1 MVGCASSE
9 ADARRGRLQ
18 PRHVAAHGDVIL
30 IQAQRASGSAD
41 RSAAGPTVYPI
52 QLALFPVRFRFPC
65 RGQDTIQNC
74 TGKVM
79 KAQSTMHKV
88 VKTLRLIIVASVVGM
103 WMLLFGL
110 FVQALGPGKLSHDVE
125 TVLATRP
132 PPTEAVAPVAI
143 ANTSRSASRSFRQ
156 ERERHLLMQGAAKK
170 GQPLY

>member
-1 MVGCASSE
+1 
-9 ADARRGRLQ
+9 
-18 PRHVAAHGDVIL
+18 
-30 IQAQRASGSAD
+30 
-41 RSAAGPTVYPI
+41 
-52 QLALFPVRFRFPC
+52 
-65 RGQDTIQNC
+65 
-74 TGKVM
+74 M

-156 ERERHLLMQGAAKK
+156 EREHHLLKQGAAKK